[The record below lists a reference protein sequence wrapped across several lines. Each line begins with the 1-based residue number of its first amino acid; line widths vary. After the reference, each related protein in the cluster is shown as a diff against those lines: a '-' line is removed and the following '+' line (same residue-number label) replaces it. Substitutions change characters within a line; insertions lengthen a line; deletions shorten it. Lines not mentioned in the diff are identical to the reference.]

1 MHSMNALN
9 ILLEL
14 FQSQFSL
21 PNLLNFYY
29 LKLKSQQIRL
39 HLLLCQI
46 WHMLYTVPNLCTV
59 PNLAHFIAYAKFDTA
74 FSIALEHVFFTL
86 C

>member
-1 MHSMNALN
+1 MNALN

-21 PNLLNFYY
+21 SNLLNFYY
-29 LKLKSQQIRL
+29 LKLKNQQIRL
-39 HLLLCQI
+39 YLLLCQI
-46 WHMLYTVPNLCTV
+46 WHMLYTM
-59 PNLAHFIAYAKFDTA
+59 PNLAQFIAYAKFDTS
-74 FSIALEHVFFTL
+74 FSIALEHAFFTL